1 MSVFVVA
8 SDASA
13 PADYAAEIQAQIAR
27 ILGFDPEVR
36 LAILPDPRQPDSG
49 ERFAEALA
57 AATPSSQQIGD
68 HEIFILPAALE
79 FNLWQRET
87 LGQIVAEARRRTPAI
102 TIHHDDPDL
111 CDPLI
116 VDALAESAARH
127 IEDPRS
133 TGILIAPNGCGDPAS
148 RAQSYRLMRLL
159 WERLGVAA
167 GDVAFVRHAQP
178 FLSHVLERLDDA
190 LRWVVIP
197 QSQFE
202 TETVAYARVILENS
216 KAAHRF
222 ADPPL
227 VDPRIASWIASRAI
241 RLWRERRTRDDLRLR
256 SPKSASPNAA
266 SSQHTTYAAGA
277 AFIARVP
284 DRDAM
289 RAVLDAILPP
299 APDRVIVKVTWHGY
313 ATGTH
318 TDPAALDL
326 LLSALP
332 APAIIIE
339 GHTSSRNLGEATF
352 DWETEAQLNRAW
364 IKQQDSEFLRRTGL
378 ADVIARH
385 RAQYINIT
393 ECFWEERCATPEEIE
408 IPLHHAE
415 LAGFIPRALLDLR
428 GSPLISFAKI
438 KGPTRLAISNLF
450 GLIPHPLRAA
460 WHGPNITH
468 FARVCCDL
476 AKLYG
481 SLFDLVAINE
491 GLYSAVR
498 WDRRG
503 LYRSRWG
510 NYDLIT
516 DSGHLIASRN
526 IAAAD
531 IFAARL
537 QGQEISR
544 SAFFDVV
551 RAKLAWDDAAEQSV
565 VPAVFHT
572 LFA

>member
-1 MSVFVVA
+1 MSIFIIA
-8 SDASA
+8 TDAIPS
-13 PADYAAEIQAQIAR
+13 ADYAAEIQRQASPV
-27 ILGFDPEVR
+27 LGFDPELR
-36 LAILPDPRQPDSG
+36 LAILPDPRDPDSAQK
-49 ERFAEALA
+49 FADAIALA
-57 AATPSSQQIGD
+57 VPSSPPRD

-87 LGQIVAEARRRTPAI
+87 LGQIVAEARRRNSTI
-102 TIHHDDPDL
+102 TVHHDDPDL
-111 CDPLI
+111 CDPFI

-127 IEDPRS
+127 IENPRS
-133 TGILIAPNGCGDPAS
+133 SGILLAPNGCGDPAN

-167 GDVAFVRHAQP
+167 GEVAFVRHAQP
-178 FLSHVLERLDDA
+178 FLSHALEKLDDRFQWI
-190 LRWVVIP
+190 LIP

-216 KAAHRF
+216 KTAHLF
-222 ADPPL
+222 ADPPAS
-227 VDPRIASWIASRAI
+227 DPRIASWIAARAI
-241 RLWRERRTRDDLRLR
+241 RLFRERRTRGDLRLR
-256 SPKSASPNAA
+256 SPKSVSQTDGASQP
-266 SSQHTTYAAGA
+266 TTCTAGS
-277 AFIARVP
+277 AFVARVN

-289 RAVLDAILPP
+289 RAALDLILPA
-299 APDRVIVKVTWHGY
+299 APNRVIVKVTWHGY
-313 ATGTH
+313 ATGTY

-332 APAIIIE
+332 APAIVVE
-339 GHTSSRNLGEATF
+339 GHTSSRNLDGAGF

-364 IKQQDSEFLRRTGL
+364 IRQQDSEFLRRTGL
-378 ADVIARH
+378 AGVMARH
-385 RAQYINIT
+385 KAQYINIT
-393 ECFWEERCATPEEIE
+393 ECFWDEQCATPEKIG
-408 IPLHHAE
+408 IPLHHPE
-415 LAGFIPRALLDLR
+415 LAGFIPRDLLHLR
-428 GSPLISFAKI
+428 GCPFISFAKI

-481 SLFDLVAINE
+481 SLFDVVAINE

-516 DSGHLIASRN
+516 DAGHLIASRN

-531 IFAARL
+531 ILAARL

-551 RAKLAWDDAAEQSV
+551 RAELTWDDAAEQSI
-565 VPAVFHT
+565 VPTRLHT
-572 LFA
+572 LFV

>member
-1 MSVFVVA
+1 MSIFIIATDDVP
-8 SDASA
+8 
-13 PADYAAEIQAQIAR
+13 PADYAAEIQRQISPV
-27 ILGFDPEVR
+27 LGFRPEVR
-36 LAILPDPRQPDSG
+36 LAILPDPRQPESA
-49 ERFAEALA
+49 ERFADAIA
-57 AATPSSQQIGD
+57 AAAPSAQPIGAQ
-68 HEIFILPAALE
+68 EIFILPAALE

-87 LGQIVAEARRRTPAI
+87 LGQIVAETRRRDSAI

-127 IEDPRS
+127 IEDLRS
-133 TGILIAPNGCGDPAS
+133 TGILLTPNGCGDPAS

-167 GDVAFVRHAQP
+167 GDVAFVRNMQP
-178 FLSHVLERLDDA
+178 FLSPTLERLNQHF
-190 LRWVVIP
+190 RWILIP

-216 KAAHRF
+216 KTGHLL
-222 ADPPL
+222 ADPPASDL
-227 VDPRIASWIASRAI
+227 RIASWIAARAV
-241 RLWRERRTRDDLRLR
+241 RLWRERRMRDDLRLR
-256 SPKSASPNAA
+256 SSKSTPPEAA
-266 SSQHTTYAAGA
+266 PTRTPLTAGS
-277 AFIARVP
+277 AFVAHVP

-289 RAVLDAILPP
+289 RAVLDAVLPA

-313 ATGTH
+313 ATGTY
-318 TDPAALDL
+318 TNPAALDL

-332 APAIIIE
+332 APAVIVE

-352 DWETEAQLNRAW
+352 DWETEAQSNRAW
-364 IKQQDSEFLRRTGL
+364 IRQQDSEFLRRTGL

-393 ECFWEERCATPEEIE
+393 ECFWDEQCATPEEIR
-408 IPLHHAE
+408 IPLHYPE
-415 LAGFIPRALLDLR
+415 LAGFIPQALLDLR

-516 DSGHLIASRN
+516 DAGHLVASRN
-526 IAAAD
+526 LVAAD
-531 IFAARL
+531 ILAARL

-551 RAKLAWDDAAEQSV
+551 RAELAWDDAAEQGIL
-565 VPAVFHT
+565 PTRLHT
-572 LFA
+572 LFV

>member
-1 MSVFVVA
+1 MSVFLVA
-8 SDASA
+8 ADSGA
-13 PADYAAEIQAQIAR
+13 PAGYAAEIHHQIAP

-36 LAILPDPRQPDSG
+36 LAILPDPRDPDSAQK
-49 ERFAEALA
+49 FADAIA
-57 AATPSSQQIGD
+57 HTNAQ
-68 HEIFILPAALE
+68 EIFILPAALE

-87 LGQIVAEARRRTPAI
+87 LGQIVAEARRRNSATS
-102 TIHHDDPDL
+102 IHHDDPDL

-133 TGILIAPNGCGDPAS
+133 TGILLAPNGCGDPAS

-167 GDVAFVRHAQP
+167 GEVAFVRHVQP
-178 FLSHVLERLDDA
+178 FLLHTLKYLNQQFQ
-190 LRWVVIP
+190 WIFIP

-216 KAAHRF
+216 KTSHRF
-222 ADPPL
+222 ADPPAS
-227 VDPRIASWIASRAI
+227 DPRIASWIAARAV

-256 SPKSASPNAA
+256 SPKSVSQTDPASQP
-266 SSQHTTYAAGA
+266 TTQTAGS
-277 AFIARVP
+277 AFVARVN
-284 DRDAM
+284 DRDGM
-289 RAVLDAILPP
+289 RTVLDSILPA

-313 ATGTH
+313 ATGTY
-318 TDPAALDL
+318 TDPTALDL

-332 APAIIIE
+332 APAVIVE
-339 GHTSSRNLGEATF
+339 GHTSSRNLGGATF
-352 DWETEAQLNRAW
+352 DWESKAQLNRSW
-364 IKQQDSEFLRRTGL
+364 IRQQDSEFLRRTGL
-378 ADVIARH
+378 ADVISRH
-385 RAQYINIT
+385 RAQYINVT
-393 ECFWEERCATPEEIE
+393 ECFWDQQCAAPEEIG
-408 IPLHHAE
+408 IPLHHPE
-415 LAGFIPRALLDLR
+415 LAAFIPRALLDLR

-468 FARVCCDL
+468 FARVCSDL

-516 DSGHLIASRN
+516 DAGHLIASRN
-526 IAAAD
+526 LAAAD
-531 IFAARL
+531 TLAARL

-551 RAKLAWDDAAEQSV
+551 RAQLAWDDAAEQTV
-565 VPAVFHT
+565 LPTALRT

>member
-1 MSVFVVA
+1 VSVFVIAAEAAV
-8 SDASA
+8 
-13 PADYAAEIQAQIAR
+13 PPDYAQEIQRQIAP

-36 LAILPDPRQPDSG
+36 LAILPDPRDPNSA
-49 ERFAEALA
+49 RKFADAIADTNAE
-57 AATPSSQQIGD
+57 
-68 HEIFILPAALE
+68 EIFILPAALE

-87 LGQIVAEARRRTPAI
+87 LGQIVAEARRRNSAI

-133 TGILIAPNGCGDPAS
+133 TGILLAPNGCGDPAS

-167 GDVAFVRHAQP
+167 GEVSFVRHVQP
-178 FLSHVLERLDDA
+178 FLSHTLERLNQQFQWI
-190 LRWVVIP
+190 LIP

-216 KAAHRF
+216 RTSHLF
-222 ADPPL
+222 ADPPAS
-227 VDPRIASWIASRAI
+227 DPRIASWIAARAT
-241 RLWRERRTRDDLRLR
+241 RLFRERRTRDNLRLR
-256 SPKSASPNAA
+256 SPKSASQTEPA
-266 SSQHTTYAAGA
+266 SQNTTYTAGS
-277 AFIARVP
+277 AFVAHVP

-289 RAVLDAILPP
+289 RAVLDSILPS

-313 ATGTH
+313 ATGTY

-332 APAIIIE
+332 APAIIVE

-352 DWETEAQLNRAW
+352 DWDTEAQSNRSW
-364 IKQQDSEFLRRTGL
+364 IRQQDSEFLRRTGL

-385 RAQYINIT
+385 RAQYVNIT
-393 ECFWEERCATPEEIE
+393 ECFWDEQCATPEEIG
-408 IPLHHAE
+408 IPVHHPE

-491 GLYSAVR
+491 GVYSAVR

-516 DSGHLIASRN
+516 DAGHLIASRN
-526 IAAAD
+526 LAAAD
-531 IFAARL
+531 ILAARL
-537 QGQEISR
+537 QSQEVSR

-551 RAKLAWDDAAEQSV
+551 RAELAWDDAAEQTV
-565 VPAVFHT
+565 LPAAVRT